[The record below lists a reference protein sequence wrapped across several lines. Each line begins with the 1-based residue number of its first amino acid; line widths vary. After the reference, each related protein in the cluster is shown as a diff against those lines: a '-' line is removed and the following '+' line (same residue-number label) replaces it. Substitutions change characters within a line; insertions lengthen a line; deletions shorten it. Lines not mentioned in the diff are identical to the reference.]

1 MIRRT
6 LGAVAFLSALAI
18 PGIAMAATAIATTN
32 VNLRAGPSTAYPAVN
47 VVGGGDSVHVFGCLS
62 TRSWC
67 DVGYAG
73 QRGWMSSNYMAFL
86 QGGRRYT
93 GDPAI
98 VALRAPV
105 VTFTVGDYWD
115 RHYRSRSFYRDRA
128 RWDRRDWRE
137 ERRDWREDRRDWR
150 EHRQEERRDWRGDR
164 RDWREGRREERR
176 DWREGRRE
184 DRKEWREE
192 RREERKDWRE
202 DRKEARKDRRED
214 RKEARKDRHHDRKGE
229 NRRDGRREEW
239 RDGRDPRRIYLEQ

>member
-6 LGAVAFLSALAI
+6 LGAVAFLSALAL
-18 PGIAMAATAIATTN
+18 PSIAMAATAIATTN
-32 VNLRAGPSTAYPAVN
+32 VNLRSGPSTAYPAVN
-47 VVGGGDSVHVFGCLS
+47 VVGSGHDVRVFGCLS

-73 QRGWMSSNYMAFL
+73 QRGWMSSNYLAFVES
-86 QGGRRYT
+86 GRRYT
-93 GDPAI
+93 GDSAI

-128 RWDRRDWRE
+128 RWDRWDWQ
-137 ERRDWREDRRDWR
+137 RRDWREDRR
-150 EHRQEERRDWRGDR
+150 EDR
-164 RDWREGRREERR
+164 KDWREGRREERR

-184 DRKEWREE
+184 DRKDWREE

-202 DRKEARKDRRED
+202 DRKDARKDRRDD
-214 RKEARKDRHHDRKGE
+214 RKEARQDRRDDRRGE
-229 NRRDGRREEW
+229 NGGRDGRREEW
-239 RDGRDPRRIYLEQ
+239 RDGRDPRRLYLEQ